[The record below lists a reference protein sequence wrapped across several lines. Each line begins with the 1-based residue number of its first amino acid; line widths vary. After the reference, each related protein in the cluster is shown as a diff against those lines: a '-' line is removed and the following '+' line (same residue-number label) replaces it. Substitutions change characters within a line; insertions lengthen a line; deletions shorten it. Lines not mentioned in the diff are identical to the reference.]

1 MEKGIITAMYMRLY
15 IVAIVW
21 FAIHLFLCWSV
32 IHFYAVSG
40 RVVRRLLF
48 ASAVLLSV
56 SFAGA
61 AFLARAHAGPA
72 AGAFYAFAA
81 FWAGLALYLFMAASA
96 CWLLYLT
103 ARAAGRDIPMR
114 VAGSSAFA
122 LAFVVSAYGVWNAF
136 SPVMK
141 NIEAEIPGLPE
152 EWRRKTIVQVSDIH
166 LGAVHTR
173 GWFSRA
179 AAKINSISP
188 DVIFITGDLFDGMS
202 SGDLSLFT
210 DALNELKAKDGI
222 FFVTGNH
229 ETYIGVD
236 KVLAVLAKTRIRTLS
251 DEAVQVAG
259 LQIAGVG
266 YPDYGGQRDVKG
278 LLAGNGFKRG
288 MPSILLF
295 HTPTNI
301 AQNSVDFAER
311 QTKTYWAPDVDFTA
325 AKELGI
331 SLQLS
336 GHTHGGQFFP
346 LGLLSGFLYKG
357 YDYGLH
363 RQGGFSIYTT
373 SGLGTFGP
381 PMRVGGSP
389 EIVIIRLKPAE
400 SF

>member
-1 MEKGIITAMYMRLY
+1 
-15 IVAIVW
+15 VW
-21 FAIHLFLCWSV
+21 FAVHFFFYWSV
-32 IHFYAVSG
+32 VRFYAVSG
-40 RVVRRLLF
+40 PVVKKLIFL
-48 ASAVLLSV
+48 SAVLLSV
-56 SFAGA
+56 SFAAA

-81 FWAGLALYLFMAASA
+81 FWAGFALYLFMAASA

-103 ARAAGRDIPMR
+103 GRVAGRQIPMR
-114 VAGSSAFA
+114 AVCSLSFA
-122 LAFVVSAYGVWNAF
+122 LTFVVSAYGVWNAF

-141 NIEAEIPGLPE
+141 NIEVEIPGLPDG
-152 EWRRKTIVQVSDIH
+152 WRRKTIVQVSDIH

-202 SGDLSLFT
+202 AGDLSMFT

-229 ETYIGVD
+229 ENYIGVD
-236 KVLAVLAKTRIRTLS
+236 KVLAALAKTRIRTLR
-251 DEAVQVAG
+251 DEAVQVDG
-259 LQIAGVG
+259 LQIAGLN
-266 YPDYGGQRDVKG
+266 YPGYGGQRDVKG
-278 LLAGNGFKRG
+278 LLSGNGFKKG
-288 MPSILLF
+288 MPSVLLF

-301 AQNSVDFAER
+301 ARNSVDFAER
-311 QTKTYWAPDVDFTA
+311 QTNTYWAPDVDFTA

-336 GHTHGGQFFP
+336 GHTHKGQLFP
-346 LGLLSGFLYKG
+346 FGLLSGFLYKG

-363 RQGGFSIYTT
+363 RQGGFFIYTT